1 MSVILSAG
9 QSASGPALR
18 LRPWLADDA
27 VDLAA
32 AFRDPILRR
41 FLLRTSIDSEA
52 DARRWID
59 VRAEEWAAG
68 TRFSFAVLE
77 LLAGT
82 DDVSGPVGYVSVK
95 GMASGKG
102 SAEVG
107 YWTSA
112 GARGR
117 GIASRAVEAMSVWT
131 FAAQPIERLELLHS
145 VDNLASCRV
154 ARACEFL
161 FHSVLAADPPTF
173 PVPGHLHVRTK
184 P

>member
-1 MSVILSAG
+1 MRIWLVDGEPMTVILSAG

-82 DDVSGPVGYVSVK
+82 DAVSGPVGYVSVK
-95 GMASGKG
+95 
-102 SAEVG
+102 
-107 YWTSA
+107 
-112 GARGR
+112 
-117 GIASRAVEAMSVWT
+117 
-131 FAAQPIERLELLHS
+131 
-145 VDNLASCRV
+145 
-154 ARACEFL
+154 
-161 FHSVLAADPPTF
+161 
-173 PVPGHLHVRTK
+173 RT
-184 P
+184 